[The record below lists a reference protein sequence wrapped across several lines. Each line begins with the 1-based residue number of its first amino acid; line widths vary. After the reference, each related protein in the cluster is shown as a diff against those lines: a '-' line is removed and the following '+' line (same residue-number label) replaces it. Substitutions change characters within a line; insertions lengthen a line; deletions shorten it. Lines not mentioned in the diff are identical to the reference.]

1 MAPIPKSAAAS
12 SDRVRALVLLVEVAA
27 GALLLGVAVVVEVA
41 AAAQLLQ
48 LAEVG
53 LVVAALELDMVLA
66 LLLGRLVAVLRQMDL
81 ALCPLCLALC
91 LLRLL
96 WRVSRCDR
104 QIQGSPASLQ
114 RGLDRLSSF

>member
-1 MAPIPKSAAAS
+1 MFVAPTPSSAAAI
-12 SDRVRALVLLVEVAA
+12 SDRVLALVLLVEVAA
-27 GALLLGVAVVVEVA
+27 GALLLGVAVVILVEVA

-53 LVVAALELDMVLA
+53 LVVAALELDLVLA

-114 RGLDRLSSF
+114 RGLD